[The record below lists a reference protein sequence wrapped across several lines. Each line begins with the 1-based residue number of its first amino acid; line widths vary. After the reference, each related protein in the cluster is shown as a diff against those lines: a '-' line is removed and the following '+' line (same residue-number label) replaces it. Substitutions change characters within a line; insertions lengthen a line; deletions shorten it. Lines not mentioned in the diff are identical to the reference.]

1 MSITS
6 TKTSLSPSPT
16 PDEKKRKTRRKRR
29 NRREENREKLEAFF
43 PLDTSLKNNRSWK
56 SIVQTTRVRRD
67 TREGGKRRSRFV
79 GWPRKREPNEKNQG
93 GGAALSVQ
101 ESLLLPFP
109 SLVPPSSSSL
119 SLSLSLIRPTT
130 TPSRPHCTRPSA
142 NSARFFPPFFPL
154 SPSSPPSRCSYYH
167 PWAFLRP
174 ARSPRPNWISGRK
187 EGRKFFCEIL
197 NICSTPFPSSF

>member
-1 MSITS
+1 M
-6 TKTSLSPSPT
+6 
-16 PDEKKRKTRRKRR
+16 
-29 NRREENREKLEAFF
+29 
-43 PLDTSLKNNRSWK
+43 
-56 SIVQTTRVRRD
+56 
-67 TREGGKRRSRFV
+67 
-79 GWPRKREPNEKNQG
+79 
-93 GGAALSVQ
+93 SVQ

-187 EGRKFFCEIL
+187 EGSFFARFLTSARHRFHPRFERGVGEGEIGRGRK
-197 NICSTPFPSSF
+197 SDSSRSRLRREEKRKESHRDT